1 MPKIRKKVKGQKS
14 KNERLYVTT
23 TRQPVYLFTRQL
35 VFFMI
40 KVAIL
45 GPESTGKSALAKSLS
60 DHYNAPWIPEYAR
73 EYVENLTI
81 PYTYEDVC
89 IIAKKQIEQ
98 EMFFENGNNI
108 NANYVFF
115 DTELIITKVWLE
127 HKYKLVPTFIT
138 ERLVAGYFDF
148 YLLCAPDIPWEPD
161 SVREHGDDREFFFH
175 WYKKEIEN
183 IGKPFFVIKDSL
195 LIP

>member
-1 MPKIRKKVKGQKS
+1 M
-14 KNERLYVTT
+14 
-23 TRQPVYLFTRQL
+23 F
-35 VFFMI
+35 

-45 GPESTGKSALAKSLS
+45 GPESTGKSALAKSLA

-73 EYVENLTI
+73 EYVENLTV
-81 PYTYEDVC
+81 PYTFEDVC

-98 EMFFENGNNI
+98 EKQYENEIDFNNDC
-108 NANYVFF
+108 VFF

-127 HKYKLVPTFIT
+127 HKYKVVPQFIT
-138 ERLVAGYFDF
+138 ERLKEGFFDL

-161 SVREHGDDREFFFH
+161 SVRENGDDREFFFH

-183 IGKPFFVIKDSL
+183 IGKTFFVINGLGKTRLENAITALDFQITNSKL
-195 LIP
+195 